1 MSDLKMFD
9 LNRVILVGRLTRD
22 PELKYT
28 PAGLAVCKM
37 GLAVSRFYKGKDGE
51 KREDTTF
58 VDLTVWE
65 KTAEYCGQRLR
76 KGRPVIVEG
85 RLRSDTWDD
94 KTTGQKRSKLE
105 ITVQRIQELDWEDRG
120 GGSGGGTAP
129 SRPEPREI
137 EEPIPEDDI
146 PF

>member
-1 MSDLKMFD
+1 MSDLRMPD

-65 KTAEYCGQRLR
+65 KTAEYCGEHLR

-85 RLRSDTWDD
+85 RLRSDSWDD
-94 KTTGQKRSKLE
+94 KTTGQKRTKLE
-105 ITVQRIQELDWEDRG
+105 ITVQRIQQLDWEDRG
-120 GGSGGGTAP
+120 GGGGSGSAP